1 MLYHFK
7 KSKSTVEMQKQICAV
22 YGENAV
28 NWSNMS
34 KVIGEVF
41 VDNFALDNTP
51 WSTRTVEVDSN
62 QIKTL
67 IVKTQSYTI

>member
-1 MLYHFK
+1 
-7 KSKSTVEMQKQICAV
+7 
-22 YGENAV
+22 
-28 NWSNMS
+28 MS